1 MVPSLTTNTTL
12 TNDAQ
17 PFLAVP
23 EHTFSMA
30 ATLFVDCTVLDA
42 LTTAWQVL
50 NRVDQQTVITR
61 ANATQLVVAPFDLPV
76 GSYEI
81 RVDTTM
87 QSADFDLTDKAVSVS
102 GYVDIVHCSLNVSL
116 SPYASDALA
125 PYTTT
130 DREGVTVTAPCEIL
144 DSVMSS
150 WTRFCSL
157 ELRPGVL
164 DSVLEFRTRFW
175 SPGLGPLVWNSVL
188 GLGLGSGVM
197 DSDPES

>member
-157 ELRPGVL
+157 ELGPGVIYSVLESFRYL
-164 DSVLEFRTRFW
+164 DSVHETW
-175 SPGLGPLVWNSVL
+175 
-188 GLGLGSGVM
+188 
-197 DSDPES
+197 